1 VRGKK
6 TIESVYAI
14 TSLSA
19 QPAGPQQLLALSRAH
34 WGIKVPPRHPA
45 AQVPGWT
52 RFPPAQDWLAQH
64 TAAGTASAATQAR
77 FNQFLA
83 QTNPAVSANL
93 TDAAKRALFQQ
104 FLTWDKAQP
113 AGR

>member
-34 WGIKVPPRHPA
+34 WGIKVPPRHPKC
-45 AQVPGWT
+45 
-52 RFPPAQDWLAQH
+52 
-64 TAAGTASAATQAR
+64 AR
-77 FNQFLA
+77 
-83 QTNPAVSANL
+83 
-93 TDAAKRALFQQ
+93 
-104 FLTWDKAQP
+104 
-113 AGR
+113 